1 MRIAF
6 DQQVFLLQEFGGI
19 SRYICS
25 LSEAL
30 SRCPDVEARILAPL
44 HFNGHLTQTP
54 RQLVFGRRIPN
65 VPKTF
70 RLVQALS
77 EYLADKALLR
87 FNPDIVH
94 ETYYSKRSPAAIRAR
109 RVITVYDMIA
119 ERFPAEF
126 PGIDFTAAKRAS
138 VLRADHVFCISRS
151 TRRDLIDLFGVPENR
166 TSVVYLGYDRLPV
179 DGGGSGDRAILA
191 GLPPFLLYVG
201 KRDGYKNFKGVLRS
215 FAASTRLK
223 KFAIVCFGGGAFS
236 NDEHE
241 LIGALGLEPERVVQ
255 IGGGDDV
262 LANLYRH
269 AVAFVYPSLY
279 EGFGIPPLE
288 AMSLDCP
295 VLCSDRSS
303 IPEVVGDAGEY
314 FDPEDVDAMR
324 VAIESVLDSPSRQD
338 ELKRKGRARCA
349 SFSWDRCA
357 RETLDTYR
365 SLL

>member
-1 MRIAF
+1 MKIAF
-6 DQQVFLLQEFGGI
+6 DPQIFLLQEYGGI
-19 SRYICS
+19 SRYIVS
-25 LSEAL
+25 LARHLAS
-30 SRCPDVEARILAPL
+30 SIDVRIFAPFHYNRHLAELPSDL
-44 HFNGHLTQTP
+44 AWGWRVP
-54 RQLVFGRRIPN
+54 RVR
-65 VPKTF
+65 KTA
-70 RLVQALS
+70 RLVCAAS
-77 EYLADKALLR
+77 EFLAKQGMSS
-87 FNPDIVH
+87 FGPDIVH
-94 ETYYSKRSPAAIRAR
+94 ETYYSKRSLAPAHAR

-126 PGIDFTAAKRAS
+126 PGTDFTATKRES
-138 VLRADHVFCISRS
+138 VLRADHVFCISQS
-151 TRRDLIDLFGVPENR
+151 TRRDVIDLFGVPESR
-166 TSVVYLGYDRLPV
+166 TSVVYLGYDSLPGDV
-179 DGGGSGDRAILA
+179 GGLGDREVSA

-201 KRDGYKNFKGVLRS
+201 KRDGYKNFRGVLRS
-215 FAASTRLK
+215 FAASTRLREN
-223 KFAIVCFGGGAFS
+223 FAIVCFGGGAFS
-236 NDEHE
+236 NEERE

-262 LANLYRH
+262 LADLYRR
-269 AVAFVYPSLY
+269 ATAFVYPSLY

-314 FDPEDVDAMR
+314 FDPENTDAMR

-349 SFSWDRCA
+349 GFSWDRCA
-357 RETLDTYR
+357 RGTLDIYR